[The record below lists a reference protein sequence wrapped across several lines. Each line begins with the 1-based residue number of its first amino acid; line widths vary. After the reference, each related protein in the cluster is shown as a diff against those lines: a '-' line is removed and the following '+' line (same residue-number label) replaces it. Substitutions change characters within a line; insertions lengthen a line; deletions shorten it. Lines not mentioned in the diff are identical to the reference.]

1 MTNITSTQ
9 ILLIFSIVFLSFV
22 YTTQTLIQYENRIDK
37 LEFEIQHSNDSLT
50 TIIDSLKKEI
60 DTLVYEKEIWDY
72 NISNNTT
79 DLLSALIM
87 VESSNYDS
95 AYNASEDAVGCLQI
109 RKTMVND
116 INRILKRQGQELR
129 FTYNDRWCRNKSI
142 KMFEIYC
149 NYYGLTTAEEIA
161 RCWNGGPRGINKKA
175 TVGYWDKVQEE
186 MNS

>member
-9 ILLIFSIVFLSFV
+9 ILFIFSIVFLSFV

-87 VESSNYDS
+87 V
-95 AYNASEDAVGCLQI
+95 
-109 RKTMVND
+109 
-116 INRILKRQGQELR
+116 
-129 FTYNDRWCRNKSI
+129 
-142 KMFEIYC
+142 
-149 NYYGLTTAEEIA
+149 
-161 RCWNGGPRGINKKA
+161 
-175 TVGYWDKVQEE
+175 
-186 MNS
+186 